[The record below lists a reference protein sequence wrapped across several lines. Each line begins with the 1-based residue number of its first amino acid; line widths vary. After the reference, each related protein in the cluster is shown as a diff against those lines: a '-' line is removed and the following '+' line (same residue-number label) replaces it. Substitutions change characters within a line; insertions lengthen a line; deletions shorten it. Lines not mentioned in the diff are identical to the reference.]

1 MWGLGII
8 LHQVQR
14 RAVHVH
20 QRIQIRQPRQ
30 QLPVRSAN
38 VSVRRG
44 MVERRPVRVQCAQ
57 AEPIKPVRATVRVR
71 HVEQGIIAPVGLRVR
86 HVHRIVPTPQQ
97 QRPLH
102 PVRIRVYVWQAGI

>member
-57 AEPIKPVRATVRVR
+57 AEPIKPVRATARVR
-71 HVEQGIIAPVGLRVR
+71 HVEQGIIAPVVLRVR

-97 QRPLH
+97 PRPQH